1 LRSLNA
7 TVKMPKKIAASPES
21 EHHFF
26 KRGVSSTL
34 ANAIDSALYLART
47 GPDRGEGI
55 GDSQAEIVVAMD
67 AKDGFAGTEL
77 WNRAMKALETYP
89 ENKNPLPRLAAGN
102 GKTGRYVKTTRLPRS
117 SERLAA
123 EYSID
128 RA

>member
-1 LRSLNA
+1 
-7 TVKMPKKIAASPES
+7 MPKKIAASPES

-77 WNRAMKALETYP
+77 WNRAMKALDESGELVRHRATSAV
-89 ENKNPLPRLAAGN
+89 RDVN
-102 GKTGRYVKTTRLPRS
+102 GGGPGG
-117 SERLAA
+117 
-123 EYSID
+123 
-128 RA
+128 